1 MARIFVEKSVY
12 RVRKYKPS
20 DLRVKV
26 KMTLFNTNATGLGAL
41 LRGDMSLKRAFWLWG
56 GVGCVGQLV
65 AISVLMLALSDA
77 VDGFVGWTILAW
89 IGFLYL
95 YFIVVLVGIWRVSG
109 RILASHKQAELQ
121 GELQGEQLGE
131 HLVDNAPREQ
141 KSAARAARVMVLL
154 GALMMVAVT
163 VQVLFI
169 GGSPH

>member
-1 MARIFVEKSVY
+1 LARIFVKKSVY
-12 RVRKYKPS
+12 RIRKFKPY
-20 DLRVKV
+20 DPKV
-26 KMTLFNTNATGLGAL
+26 KGKMSIFNTNATGLGAL

-56 GVGCVGQLV
+56 GVGCVAQLV

-77 VDGFVGWTILAW
+77 VDGFVGWAILAW

-95 YFIVVLVGIWRVSG
+95 YFAVVLVGIWRVSG
-109 RILASHKQAELQ
+109 RILASHKQADPQNEHQ
-121 GELQGEQLGE
+121 GEHQA
-131 HLVDNAPREQ
+131 DNAPREQ

-163 VQVLFI
+163 VQVLFM

>member
-1 MARIFVEKSVY
+1 
-12 RVRKYKPS
+12 
-20 DLRVKV
+20 
-26 KMTLFNTNATGLGAL
+26 MTLFNTNATGLGAL

-77 VDGFVGWTILAW
+77 VDDFVGWTILAW

-109 RILASHKQAELQ
+109 RILASHKQA
-121 GELQGEQLGE
+121 ELQGEQLGE

>member
-1 MARIFVEKSVY
+1 MAS
-12 RVRKYKPS
+12 
-20 DLRVKV
+20 LNA
-26 KMTLFNTNATGLGAL
+26 NTTGLGAL
-41 LRGDMSLKRAFWLWG
+41 LRGEMSLKRAFWLWG

-65 AISVLMLALSDA
+65 AISTVMLALSDA
-77 VDGFVGWTILAW
+77 VDDFVGWAILAW
-89 IGFLYL
+89 IGFLYF

-121 GELQGEQLGE
+121 GEQQGE
-131 HLVDNAPREQ
+131 HLVDSAPREQ

-154 GALMMVAVT
+154 GALTMVAVT